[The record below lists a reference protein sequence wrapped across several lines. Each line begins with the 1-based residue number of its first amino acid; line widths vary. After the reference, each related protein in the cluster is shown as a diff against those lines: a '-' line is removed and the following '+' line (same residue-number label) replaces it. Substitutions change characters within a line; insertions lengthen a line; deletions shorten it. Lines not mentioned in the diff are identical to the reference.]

1 MPQHLAMKIQSRA
14 SLKFLSQHPTQ
25 HRLLIGQIETAKQQ
39 KYSPP
44 AETEDTSPEVLNMKQ
59 NRFLMMFTEQDRVKE
74 EQKKRKLSK
83 RISWSENL
91 IEIRTVV
98 EWEDDEVEDA
108 EDRNIQLELSE

>member
-1 MPQHLAMKIQSRA
+1 MKIQSMA

-44 AETEDTSPEVLNMKQ
+44 AETEGTSPELLNMKQ
-59 NRFLMMFTEQDRVKE
+59 NRFLMTFTEEDRVRE
-74 EQKKRKLSK
+74 ERREIKLSK

-91 IEIRTVV
+91 TEIRMVLK
-98 EWEDDEVEDA
+98 WEDDEGEDA
-108 EDRNIQLELSE
+108 EYRNIKLGLSD